1 MTVSSC
7 APARMLF
14 LLSNDFGELS
24 NALYVLSSQPFAREA
39 TLLLPPRIYRGNEQC
54 IPGQVRQYSTLP
66 DILGAVDDIAPDIVF
81 LFSGYLFTIN
91 ELFDLDEFTALIE
104 ALHARECVLV
114 TSDPFLGALS
124 VPHVAAD
131 FTRVHPPFEQ
141 VSRLLASAPHLY
153 PSPCPGLSERIS
165 HVSVFNAE
173 LAERVDVD
181 GQDRMWEFLDVAA
194 PEDRLPIWL
203 FVISS
208 EDHWIQVGKHGESGF
223 AAHLIGLFESAR
235 LQGKQAVLVAPSACV
250 AGIIQHHPAD
260 HGAVLRSFCSHRDF
274 TALMK
279 SAESAFYW
287 NIFSNSLILRLSA
300 GRPAFFFDVGHLVRN
315 HSWLYKAA
323 VDNYFLGW
331 QPVCLDQQQ
340 ALTTEVLR
348 MVSAVEEPMVAR
360 VRDHLRS
367 SPSPSQA
374 VASLLGRVLDDP
386 KEVTS

>member
-1 MTVSSC
+1 
-7 APARMLF
+7 
-14 LLSNDFGELS
+14 
-24 NALYVLSSQPFAREA
+24 
-39 TLLLPPRIYRGNEQC
+39 
-54 IPGQVRQYSTLP
+54 
-66 DILGAVDDIAPDIVF
+66 
-81 LFSGYLFTIN
+81 
-91 ELFDLDEFTALIE
+91 
-104 ALHARECVLV
+104 
-114 TSDPFLGALS
+114 
-124 VPHVAAD
+124 
-131 FTRVHPPFEQ
+131 
-141 VSRLLASAPHLY
+141 
-153 PSPCPGLSERIS
+153 
-165 HVSVFNAE
+165 
-173 LAERVDVD
+173 
-181 GQDRMWEFLDVAA
+181 
-194 PEDRLPIWL
+194 
-203 FVISS
+203 
-208 EDHWIQVGKHGESGF
+208 
-223 AAHLIGLFESAR
+223 
-235 LQGKQAVLVAPSACV
+235 
-250 AGIIQHHPAD
+250 
-260 HGAVLRSFCSHRDF
+260 
-274 TALMK
+274 MK